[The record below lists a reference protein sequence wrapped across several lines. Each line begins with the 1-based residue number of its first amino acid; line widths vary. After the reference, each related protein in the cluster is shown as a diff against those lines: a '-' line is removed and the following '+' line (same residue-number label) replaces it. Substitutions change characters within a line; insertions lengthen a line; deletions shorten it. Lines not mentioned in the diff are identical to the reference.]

1 MFKVK
6 RDQALVLFKFVESM
20 KFRFDPFK
28 EESKSLREVW
38 RRVTA
43 KRFSGANPKANIS
56 IDMGRGRPFV
66 LDVSFI
72 DGSKVTLEN
81 PTDAKSLMTDV
92 YLAAHKIE
100 MTYIESGKPMPS

>member
-6 RDQALVLFKFVESM
+6 REQSLVLFKFVESM

-43 KRFSGANPKANIS
+43 KRFSGAKFCLMWLPKYV
-56 IDMGRGRPFV
+56 P
-66 LDVSFI
+66 L
-72 DGSKVTLEN
+72 
-81 PTDAKSLMTDV
+81 
-92 YLAAHKIE
+92 
-100 MTYIESGKPMPS
+100 